1 MTEAPQRP
9 HWTNRLYRLLRR
21 VPGCWP
27 LPQALHDLV
36 FLRPAAYWPFL
47 HAQLA
52 AESSYHGPVDQGLR
66 ILLINHNFDQDI
78 EALLQANDRHRF
90 LILRYQEIRE
100 LARMHFPKCCL
111 EGLETYNL
119 PEMEPFRR
127 RYRGEIG
134 RVVDSIRD
142 RFPFDLAAAPSDLF
156 FWIRE
161 LVPEIQERGIPFVV
175 IDKEGATSP
184 YGFHH
189 HAEKVRTVNPF
200 ISDYLLAW
208 SERAKEFWIR
218 AGAPPELIHVIG
230 QQRSDHWHRPED
242 WPDKTRLGLSLRG
255 DAQLV
260 LFLSFDRSAYIPKE
274 LYDAG
279 VVRWDDLFE
288 DTHRVTCEFA
298 RTHPE
303 CDVVIKAH
311 PQQTGLKDLQRWVD
325 SRRVA
330 NLRLATGAGLSN
342 PLIGHADVVAG
353 FQTTA
358 LIEAMIPGQKPII
371 YTFWSDAKR
380 WADQILPFHTSG
392 ALTVVESPHE
402 FRSAL
407 QSALTSPVVP
417 QEQLEARSALVDATF
432 HNPDGRVCQRTL
444 QVLEEF
450 AAFGRPRRET
460 GPWPEAARV
469 EESERRC
476 VVEAPA

>member
-255 DAQLV
+255 DA
-260 LFLSFDRSAYIPKE
+260 
-274 LYDAG
+274 
-279 VVRWDDLFE
+279 
-288 DTHRVTCEFA
+288 
-298 RTHPE
+298 
-303 CDVVIKAH
+303 
-311 PQQTGLKDLQRWVD
+311 
-325 SRRVA
+325 
-330 NLRLATGAGLSN
+330 
-342 PLIGHADVVAG
+342 
-353 FQTTA
+353 
-358 LIEAMIPGQKPII
+358 
-371 YTFWSDAKR
+371 
-380 WADQILPFHTSG
+380 
-392 ALTVVESPHE
+392 
-402 FRSAL
+402 
-407 QSALTSPVVP
+407 
-417 QEQLEARSALVDATF
+417 
-432 HNPDGRVCQRTL
+432 
-444 QVLEEF
+444 
-450 AAFGRPRRET
+450 
-460 GPWPEAARV
+460 
-469 EESERRC
+469 
-476 VVEAPA
+476 